1 MKFRLR
7 KGKGSVSGF
16 TDAEGVTHVP
26 GDIVDLPPSYR
37 GQKWLEVVGGKVAVP
52 MVPVVPKVEVPTENV
67 ELVPLVEKPKAKP
80 KEKPSQKK

>member
-7 KGKGSVSGF
+7 KGNGSVSGF

-26 GDIVDLPPSYR
+26 GDIVDLPASCK
-37 GQKWLEVVGGKVAVP
+37 GEKWLEVIDRKVAAA
-52 MVPVVPKVEVPTENV
+52 MVPVAPNVEVPV
-67 ELVPLVEKPKAKP
+67 EDVNLVPLAEKP

>member
-16 TDAEGVTHVP
+16 TDALGVTHVP
-26 GDIVDLPPSYR
+26 GDIVDLPASYK
-37 GQKWLEVVGGKVAVP
+37 GQKWLEVVGGNVAAA
-52 MVPVVPKVEVPTENV
+52 MVPVAPKVEVPVEDV

-80 KEKPSQKK
+80 KVKPSQKK

>member
-16 TDAEGVTHVP
+16 VDALGVTHVP
-26 GDIVDLPPSYR
+26 GDIVDLPMSYK
-37 GQKWLEVVGGKVAVP
+37 GQKWLEVVGGKVAAA
-52 MVPVVPKVEVPTENV
+52 MVPVEPKVEVPV
-67 ELVPLVEKPKAKP
+67 EDVNLVPLAEKQKAKP

>member
-26 GDIVDLPPSYR
+26 GDIVDLPMRYK
-37 GQKWLEVVGGKVAVP
+37 GEKWLEVVGGKVAVP
-52 MVPVVPKVEVPTENV
+52 MVPVEAKVEVPVENV
-67 ELVPLVEKPKAKP
+67 ELVPLVENPKAKQ
-80 KEKPSQKK
+80 KVKPSQKR

>member
-26 GDIVDLPPSYR
+26 GDIVDLPASCK
-37 GQKWLEVVGGKVAVP
+37 GEKWLEVVGGKVAAA
-52 MVPVVPKVEVPTENV
+52 MVPVVPKVEVPVEDV
-67 ELVPLVEKPKAKP
+67 ELVPLAENPKAKP

>member
-26 GDIVDLPPSYR
+26 GDIVDLPASCK
-37 GQKWLEVVGGKVAVP
+37 GEKWLEVVDRKVAAP
-52 MVPVVPKVEVPTENV
+52 MVPVAPKVEMPEQDA
-67 ELVPLVEKPKAKP
+67 VPLVEKPQK
-80 KEKPSQKK
+80 KPSKKK

>member
-7 KGKGSVSGF
+7 KGNGSVSGF

-26 GDIVDLPPSYR
+26 GDVVDLPASYK
-37 GQKWLEVVGGKVAVP
+37 GQKWLEVVDRKVAAP
-52 MVPVVPKVEVPTENV
+52 MVPVEAKVEVPTENV

-80 KEKPSQKK
+80 KVKPSQKK

>member
-16 TDAEGVTHVP
+16 VDAEGVTHVP
-26 GDIVDLPPSYR
+26 GDIVDLPMSYK

-52 MVPVVPKVEVPTENV
+52 MVPVEPKVEVPTENV
-67 ELVPLVEKPKAKP
+67 ELVPLTEKQKAKP
-80 KEKPSQKK
+80 KEKLSQKK

>member
-26 GDIVDLPPSYR
+26 GDIVDLPASCK
-37 GQKWLEVVGGKVAVP
+37 GAAWL
-52 MVPVVPKVEVPTENV
+52 VPVEAEKKAKVLPSRVVAPPEPAV
-67 ELVPLVEKPKAKP
+67 VPLEAKTPKKLKAK
-80 KEKPSQKK
+80 KAR

>member
-26 GDIVDLPPSYR
+26 GDIVDLPASCK
-37 GQKWLEVVGGKVAVP
+37 GEKWLEIVDGKVAKP
-52 MVPVVPKVEVPTENV
+52 MVPVAPKVEVPVENV
-67 ELVPLVEKPKAKP
+67 ELVPLAENPKAKP
-80 KEKPSQKK
+80 KVKPSQKK

>member
-26 GDIVDLPPSYR
+26 GDIVDLPASCK
-37 GQKWLEVVGGKVAVP
+37 GEKWLEVVGGKVAAA
-52 MVPVVPKVEVPTENV
+52 MVPVVPKVEAPVEDV
-67 ELVPLVEKPKAKP
+67 ELVPLVETPKAKA
-80 KEKPSQKK
+80 KVKPPQKK